1 MKDCVDKLRIVD
13 PLDEYDAY
21 VIQKKVKTRGLVSV
35 NKIRKK
41 KAIPNIYK
49 NVSVALKQDKER
61 EMLKKA
67 E

>member
-13 PLDEYDAY
+13 PLDEYDAC

-41 KAIPNIYK
+41 KAIPNVYK
-49 NVSVALKQDKER
+49 NVSVALK
-61 EMLKKA
+61 
-67 E
+67 